1 MNDEEP
7 QYICLN
13 YCMVDQDTGYC
24 MTCGR
29 PPLPPPPPMPDFS
42 QKMFAGIKLS
52 GKSIPGG
59 KEEKPDGTPV
69 A

>member
-29 PPLPPPPPMPDFS
+29 PPLPPMPDFS
-42 QKMFAGIKLS
+42 QKTFAGIKLS
-52 GKSIPGG
+52 GKPTSDANVGDT
-59 KEEKPDGTPV
+59 E
-69 A
+69 